1 MLNMIPIKALLQQ
14 YWNHTAFRPL
24 QEEVIGTVLE
34 DRDAFAL
41 LPTGGGKSLCYQLPA
56 IAREGF
62 CLVVSPLIALMQD
75 QVAQLDKKGIAAA
88 FVHSGMNAR
97 QVDAVLY
104 QAAAGD
110 LKLLYV
116 APERLQTTAF
126 EQYMPDFRLNLIA
139 VDEAHCISQWGHDFR
154 PAYRRIGE
162 LRDNFPGVPVLA
174 LTASANEEVQQDIMQ
189 QLRMKKPDI
198 YRQSVVRENLFYH
211 VRYTENKPADMAA
224 LFNKVKGSGILYCR
238 SRKRC
243 VETALQLRQD
253 GIDAGVYH
261 AGMPREEREQSQQLW
276 TAGKRRIM
284 CATTA
289 FGMGIDKPDVR
300 AVAHYD
306 APEHMEAYYQE
317 AGRAGRDGLKAHALL
332 LYDHKDILRLQE
344 STEISYPPEAYI
356 RKVYQLVGDYLSVP
370 VGEGFEELQAFDAV
384 AFAHA
389 FDLETLKTLS
399 AIRLLDREGFWQW
412 SEQANMLTQVQFTTD
427 RQTLN
432 YLERSEPKLS
442 YVATSLLRLY
452 GSIFHYPTVIREFEV
467 SRQMRIE
474 KPQLDRALQRLSALG
489 IIAYQPAVSGGT
501 LYWMQQRF
509 APAQLRLNT
518 RHIDQLRKA
527 HETRVKHMIAY
538 IQEEKVCRNILL
550 SQYFGEEPGK
560 PCGGCDACKR
570 NAVQTQVSTSIRE
583 RILELI
589 REKQQINVAE
599 LATHFPGTASESIIA
614 YVRALHDESLCR
626 VYPTGIIFAT

>member
-1 MLNMIPIKALLQQ
+1 MTPIKALLQQ

-75 QVAQLDKKGIAAA
+75 QVMQLDKKGIAAA

-116 APERLQTTAF
+116 APERLQTAAF
-126 EQYMPDFRLNLIA
+126 EQYMPDFGLNLIA

-154 PAYRRIGE
+154 PAYRRIGQ
-162 LRDNFPGVPVLA
+162 LRDSFPGVPVLA

-189 QLRMKKPDI
+189 QLHMKQPGI

-211 VRYTENKPADMAA
+211 VRYTENKPADTAA
-224 LFNKVKGSGILYCR
+224 LFEKVKGSGILYCR

-253 GIDAGVYH
+253 SIDAGVYH

-276 TAGKRRIM
+276 TTGKRRIM

-306 APEHMEAYYQE
+306 APGHMEAYYQE
-317 AGRAGRDGLKAHALL
+317 AGRAGRDGQRAHALL

-356 RKVYQLVGDYLSVP
+356 RKVYQLVGDYLRVP
-370 VGEGFEELQAFDAV
+370 VGEGFEGLQAFDAV

-412 SEQANMLTQVQFTTD
+412 SEQANMQTQVQFTTD

-501 LYWMQQRF
+501 LYWMHHRF

-527 HETRVKHMIAY
+527 HETRVQHMIAY
-538 IQEEKVCRNILL
+538 IQQEKVCRNIQLA
-550 SQYFGEEPGK
+550 QYFGEQPGE

-570 NAVQTQVSTSIRE
+570 NAAQAQVSLSNRE

-589 REKQQINVAE
+589 REKQQISVAE
-599 LATHFPGTASESIIA
+599 LAAHFPTTAKENIIE